1 MEGFFRHKA
10 VDGGALRR
18 RRLWA
23 RTRPSADFRDE
34 ALSSDGSTE
43 PSRERS
49 RCFSPSRTDLFGSEI
64 WPKLAWFWFAIHVAH
79 LRTQKPTS

>member
-1 MEGFFRHKA
+1 MNHGSPAVSNEFFN
-10 VDGGALRR
+10 GI
-18 RRLWA
+18 
-23 RTRPSADFRDE
+23 
-34 ALSSDGSTE
+34 
-43 PSRERS
+43 